1 MFIVKMI
8 YLVVSNTE
16 FYQSPLKIHG
26 TYDNLEDALKRI
38 QTFGVE
44 ESKVGAW
51 VSWRTVD
58 KAHRFFLRKYPE
70 GDCTCS
76 IDGI

>member
-8 YLVVSNTE
+8 YIVYSSTE

-44 ESKVGAW
+44 ETKIG
-51 VSWRTVD
+51 
-58 KAHRFFLRKYPE
+58 
-70 GDCTCS
+70 
-76 IDGI
+76 